1 MHFKKKNGNGFWMS
15 PQFAQVGGK
24 SLILMYLKG
33 DAKKMIQTLLT
44 VGAFRLKNSHFYL
57 ICQKIDTLS
66 FLMSY
71 CRYL

>member
-1 MHFKKKNGNGFWMS
+1 MVIGFKTNTALLVEGLSK
-15 PQFAQVGGK
+15 
-24 SLILMYLKG
+24 IKG

-44 VGAFRLKNSHFYL
+44 VGAFGLKNSHFYL